1 MYRVLIRLALAAGLL
16 LAACTPQVARD
27 ALSGADAR
35 CAEAQSLYDGAPSA
49 TAAALTVAACIR

>member
-1 MYRVLIRLALAAGLL
+1 MGGAVEATLAGALVALAA
-16 LAACTPQVARD
+16 CSPQVARD

-35 CAEAQSLYDGAPSA
+35 CAEAQSLYDSAPSA